1 MKLTSGKI
9 AYCYDLMDAAY
20 DAVQIWEQSKELDH
34 VPIIDR
40 NPRGKEG
47 IPMAPH
53 EAVRNNE
60 RTSVE
65 RSYGRV
71 KDELGGR
78 CVRVRGPDKVMMCL
92 IFSIVAFFADQLIKI
107 TGC

>member
-1 MKLTSGKI
+1 MKLTSGKVT
-9 AYCYDLMDAAY
+9 YGYDLVDAAY
-20 DAVQIWEQSKELDH
+20 DAAQIWEQSRALDH

-40 NPRGKEG
+40 NPRGKE
-47 IPMAPH
+47 IVPMAPH
-53 EAVRNNE
+53 EAIRYNV

-78 CVRVRGPDKVMMCL
+78 CV
-92 IFSIVAFFADQLIKI
+92 
-107 TGC
+107 